1 MPRRSRERSIEAVP
15 RRLLTG
21 AEASLGMSIAHFE
34 RFVQPFIKVLQC
46 GQMPPMS
53 ASLDRWVQEHV
64 RMASAVA

>member
-46 GQMPPMS
+46 GQMLLIERIARPLG
-53 ASLDRWVQEHV
+53 AGARTN
-64 RMASAVA
+64 ASAVA